1 MTSASTY
8 SADERLQ
15 DARVIW
21 SSAEALVAARDFEG
35 ALTLLTRAHDLTTDI
50 PSAHR
55 EAHQRLLPVDRA
67 LGRARDVRVDRLLE
81 ALAPVGVFRALGW
94 YFALTEDYARMREPA

>member
-1 MTSASTY
+1 VSAAAPY
-8 SADERLQ
+8 GADERLR
-15 DARVIW
+15 DARATW
-21 SSAEALVAARDFEG
+21 LAAEERVEARDFEG

-55 EAHQRLLPVDRA
+55 EAHQRLLPLDRA
-67 LGRARDVRVDRLLE
+67 LGRTRDVRVDRLLE

-94 YFALTEDYARMREPA
+94 YFALREDYTRMREP